1 MQNKTMYRIY
11 LMPHSNGLAETLAV
25 MAAKTNGDDKSFTLA
40 NLKTIADGQ
49 IMTYPSLNE
58 NTTCELIGESVLHL
72 DRKVGE
78 QYETVLRIEKVEI
91 LDVPTLSYQTGI
103 ANPEFMECIN

>member
-1 MQNKTMYRIY
+1 MKTMYRIY
-11 LMPHSNGLAETLAV
+11 LMPHSTSLAEKMAI
-25 MAAKTNGDDKSFTLA
+25 MAAQSNGEVKPYTL
-40 NLKTIADGQ
+40 KQIKMVADGN
-49 IMTYPSLNE
+49 ILEYEALNRD
-58 NTTCELIGESVLHL
+58 TTCELIGENVLHL